1 MNQTS
6 TQAEQRALIVVDM
19 QQDFC
24 AGGALP
30 AVGCDRIVP
39 VLNRYVA
46 EAEELGM
53 AIYASRDWHPP
64 ITTHFKRH
72 GGVWPAHCVQGTR
85 GAEFHPA
92 LRLPATTVV
101 ITKGDHPDQHGY
113 SAFDGHTQNGA
124 SFLEHLRDRR
134 IGVLYV
140 TGVATEYCVKQTTL
154 DALRGGLRVTV
165 LTDAIAAINDRPEDV
180 DRALLEM
187 SHEGANLET
196 NIAAPH
202 RR

>member
-1 MNQTS
+1 RS
-6 TQAEQRALIVVDM
+6 ARVEQRALIVVDM

-24 AGGALP
+24 PGGTLP
-30 AVGCDRIVP
+30 VVGCDRIVP

-64 ITTHFKRH
+64 VTTHFKMH
-72 GGVWPAHCVQGTR
+72 GGVWPAHCVQGTS
-85 GAEFHPA
+85 GADFHPE
-92 LRLPATTVV
+92 LRLPASTVV
-101 ITKGDHPDQHGY
+101 ITKGDNPEQHGY

-124 SFLEHLRDRR
+124 SFLQHLLDRR

-140 TGVATEYCVKQTTL
+140 SGVATEYCVRQTTL
-154 DALRGGLRVTV
+154 DALRGGLRVIV
-165 LTDAIAAINDRPEDV
+165 LTDAIAAINDHQDDV

-187 SHEGANLET
+187 SREGATFET
-196 NIAAPH
+196 GIGVPH